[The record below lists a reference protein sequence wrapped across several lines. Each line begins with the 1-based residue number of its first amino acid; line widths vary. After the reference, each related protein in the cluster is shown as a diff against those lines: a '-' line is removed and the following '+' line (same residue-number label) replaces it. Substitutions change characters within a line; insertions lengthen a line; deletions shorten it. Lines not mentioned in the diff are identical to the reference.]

1 MTEEIKN
8 EIKEEEKEII
18 EEGKSELESESE
30 HEDNDVE
37 EKEIEIETKHESD
50 NDTGDTLT
58 PSPEKS
64 SESIDTN
71 GRNHVVQEKML
82 TQSQVNELV
91 GKARKEGRESALR
104 ELLERY
110 GVNSDSELDDVFGKG
125 QTYDDLNDEFQTQGN
140 SYKAAL
146 AENALLKSK
155 IDPNRWE
162 DVKLILG
169 GKGLEVTAENIE
181 AMIAT
186 HPEWRGATATEETA
200 TTVTPEMAEKMA
212 KNSVHK
218 SVETPATLRKLG
230 NEPTPEVTS
239 TEEEQVKKLF
249 GF

>member
-1 MTEEIKN
+1 MTEEKKLE

-18 EEGKSELESESE
+18 EG
-30 HEDNDVE
+30 ND
-37 EKEIEIETKHESD
+37 D

-58 PSPEKS
+58 PSEES
-64 SESIDTN
+64 SESIDIKDEAN
-71 GRNHVVQEKML
+71 KAERAANVVTEKML

-91 GKARKEGRESALR
+91 GRARQEGRESALK

-110 GVNSDSELDDVFGKG
+110 GVGTDAELDDVFGKG
-125 QTYDDLNDEFQTQGN
+125 QTYDDLNEEFRTQGN

-155 IDPNRWE
+155 IDPERWE

-169 GKGLEVTAENIE
+169 GKGLDVTAENIE
-181 AMIAT
+181 AMIGT
-186 HPEWRGATATEETA
+186 HPEWRGAVAEHKTL
-200 TTVTPEMAEKMA
+200 VTPEMAEQMVKDA
-212 KNSVHK
+212 ADNR
-218 SVETPATLRKLG
+218 VEKPATLRKLG
-230 NEPTPEVTS
+230 NEPTPEKPA